1 MTSATSSSSSH
12 GSVLTV
18 VVILALAARSS
29 PRRLGASA
37 AAAESGGPNWHVV
50 SVSSLLPSLACTAA
64 AEGMCKT
71 PISYVKL
78 TLDLV
83 ALLISISTI
92 PSTC

>member
-1 MTSATSSSSSH
+1 LISIDDFCDFIRMAASSRLLLSSRWQ
-12 GSVLTV
+12 
-18 VVILALAARSS
+18 LAPL
-29 PRRLGASA
+29 LGASA